1 VRSDL
6 GYYTIPVADLQ
17 RGKAFYGAVLGWTF
31 EDDGGHAADSNP
43 PGGRGAGGGNGIR
56 VYFRTDDIRAAVA
69 RVRDAGG
76 EAAAPVLYKSGWSAD
91 CRDDQGTRFSLWEPA
106 EAYR

>member
-1 VRSDL
+1 MSSDL
-6 GYYTIPVADLQ
+6 GYYTILVSDLE

-31 EDDGGHAADSNP
+31 GEDVGHAADSNP
-43 PGGRGAGGGNGIR
+43 PGGLSAGAGPGVRI
-56 VYFRTDDIRAAVA
+56 YFRTSDIRAALE

-76 EAAAPVLYKSGWSAD
+76 EAAEPVLYKSGWSAD
-91 CRDDQGTRFSLWEPA
+91 CRDDQGVSFSLWEPA